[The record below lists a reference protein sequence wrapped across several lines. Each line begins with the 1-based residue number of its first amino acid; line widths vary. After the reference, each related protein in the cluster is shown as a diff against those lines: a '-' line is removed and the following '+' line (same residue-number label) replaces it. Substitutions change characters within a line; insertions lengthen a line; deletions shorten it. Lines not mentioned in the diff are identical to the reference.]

1 MKTVAQL
8 KQERSALLSQ
18 AEALLDAADLAG
30 RELSEDDQAKYD
42 AIVERV
48 EAMNKDIERREKLE
62 AVAAPAN
69 AAPAQPQR
77 PQPSGAIPDDEI
89 EPAGMPR
96 ATIRPTDGGNR
107 VEIPR
112 AYGRLVAFDKTPK
125 GHEAAYRAGMWI
137 RATLYGDVHAMDWCR
152 RNGVGTRAALGGG
165 VNTSGGA
172 LVPEEME
179 RAIIEIRETHGLFR
193 RVCRVAPMGS
203 DTLNVPRRV
212 GGVTAYFV
220 GENTAGTESDA
231 SWDNVSLVA
240 KKLMVLTRM
249 SSELNEDAVIDLA
262 DKMAEEIG
270 IAFAEKEDQSGF
282 NGDGTSTYGGIVGAT
297 VKALDAAHTKAKVT
311 AAGSANSCDTL
322 DEVTGDHLLA
332 MMGAVHP
339 AAKPGSAWF
348 CSPSAQE
355 LVFNAIKIAGGGNTR
370 DMLAGDDVPRFLGY
384 PIYVSSFLP
393 DDPTEDLSAK
403 VMLGF
408 GNMRMAATLGNR
420 RGIRVALSTEKHW
433 DEDQIGVK
441 GTERFDINVHDMGT
455 TTVKSPLVWLVGN

>member
-8 KQERSALLSQ
+8 KQERAALLQ
-18 AEALLDAADLAG
+18 EAEALLDAADQAD
-30 RELSEDDQAKYD
+30 RELTAEEQAKYD
-42 AIVERV
+42 AAVARV
-48 EAMNKDIERREKLE
+48 ESMNKDIERREKFE
-62 AVAAPAN
+62 AIAAPAN
-69 AAPAQPQR
+69 AAPAQPKR
-77 PQPSGAIPDDEI
+77 PQPNGDLPNEDIDD
-89 EPAGMPR
+89 PAQPR
-96 ATIRPTDGGNR
+96 ATIRPTEGGPR
-107 VEIPR
+107 IEIPR
-112 AYGRLVAFDKTPK
+112 AYGRLVAFEKTPK
-125 GHEAAYRAGMWI
+125 GHEQAYRAGMWI
-137 RATLYGDVHAMDWCR
+137 RAVLYGDVHALDWCR
-152 RNGVGTRAALGGG
+152 KNGVGTRAALSGG
-165 VNTSGGA
+165 VGTAGGA

-179 RAIIEIRETHGLFR
+179 RAIIEIREMHGLFR
-193 RVCRVAPMGS
+193 RVCRVSPMAS

-220 GENTAGTESDA
+220 GEGVAGTESDA

-249 SSELNEDAVIDLA
+249 SSEISEDAIIDLA

-270 IAFAEKEDQSGF
+270 LAFALKEDQCGF
-282 NGDGTSTYGGIVGAT
+282 VGDGTSTYGGIVGAA
-297 VKALDAAHTKAKVT
+297 VKALDAAHTKSKVT
-311 AAGSANSCDTL
+311 AAGAGNSCDTL

-332 MMGAVHP
+332 LMGAIHP
-339 AAKPGSAWF
+339 AAKPGAAWF

-384 PIYVSSFLP
+384 PIYVSSILP
-393 DDPTEDLSAK
+393 DDPAADLTGL

-455 TTVKSPLVWLVGN
+455 TAVKSPLVFLVGN